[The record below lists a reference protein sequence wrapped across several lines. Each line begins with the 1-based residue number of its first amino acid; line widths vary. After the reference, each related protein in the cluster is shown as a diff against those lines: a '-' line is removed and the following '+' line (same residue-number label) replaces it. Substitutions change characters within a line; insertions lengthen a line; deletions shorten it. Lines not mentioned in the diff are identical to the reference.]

1 MGHKVTV
8 ANNGAEAVEAYRKD
22 EFDLVLMDVQMPV
35 MDGFEATQRIRDIE
49 RTRDRYTTIIAMTAR
64 AMKGDE
70 EHCLRVGMDGYM
82 AKPFRAAK
90 LAEILLTIQPNVSA
104 TDDDAVV
111 IPADDAPAEAPY
123 DLRSILAELNEED
136 ADDLLLAADVYV
148 RHFDSEITA
157 LEDAWNSRSMDD
169 LYRRAHRIKGGVGT
183 LRANRAQ
190 LLAQDIEG
198 LAKQGDREAAGKL
211 VQELLAELRHLA
223 KNIREARA
231 PQP

>member
-1 MGHKVTV
+1 
-8 ANNGAEAVEAYRKD
+8 
-22 EFDLVLMDVQMPV
+22 
-35 MDGFEATQRIRDIE
+35 
-49 RTRDRYTTIIAMTAR
+49 
-64 AMKGDE
+64 
-70 EHCLRVGMDGYM
+70 
-82 AKPFRAAK
+82 
-90 LAEILLTIQPNVSA
+90 
-104 TDDDAVV
+104 
-111 IPADDAPAEAPY
+111 
-123 DLRSILAELNEED
+123 
-136 ADDLLLAADVYV
+136 
-148 RHFDSEITA
+148 
-157 LEDAWNSRSMDD
+157 MDD